1 MDKIRKIGLT
11 LVSVCLW
18 AIILVAALFAFTT
31 LATKDTNSVA
41 SIAGFTPL
49 MVASESMEPTFGTDD
64 LIIIQKCDPEKLEEG
79 DVVTFHTIINNEY
92 ALNTHRIVEIEEN
105 NGYRSY
111 RTKGDN
117 NAVEDTH
124 IISGGDIVGKYVFS
138 LAGAG
143 ALMRFLS
150 SSTGFLVV
158 IIIPLLIFF
167 VMQVYHLIMVVIRL
181 KKATAEEEAAAN
193 DASLDEALKAKK
205 EAEEALAEAKRL
217 REEAEA
223 LKKSAENTEED

>member
-124 IISGGDIVGKYVFS
+124 IISDGDIVGKYVFS

-181 KKATAEEEAAAN
+181 KKATAE
-193 DASLDEALKAKK
+193 
-205 EAEEALAEAKRL
+205 
-217 REEAEA
+217 
-223 LKKSAENTEED
+223 